1 MTQLLAAESKPQKT
15 GENDMY
21 KQTALTLLVAIGLL
35 FVHGELL
42 AQETK
47 PRASGSHSTHQADN
61 EPDLQAQLAELR
73 AALAKLEAALEM
85 DHNGTSETMAMSDS
99 SMGMGMK
106 MMRMGMDMMGHGMK
120 SGGMSMG
127 MMKKKS
133 DGGMKMGMG
142 MMSGGGMKMG
152 GMHKKGSMGMGMM
165 GDMGASADTTVHE
178 VSALPGFPGAS
189 HIYHIGATGFF
200 TDHAKH
206 LALSDEQQRKLN
218 DEREAETLRQSTM
231 ERQLEELEQELWV
244 LTSADQPD
252 AKQVEAKI
260 RAIEKL
266 RGDKRLSFIRA
277 VGRAAKALTEEQ
289 VELLKGEPSSET
301 QHKH

>member
-1 MTQLLAAESKPQKT
+1 
-15 GENDMY
+15 MY
-21 KQTALTLLVAIGLL
+21 RQTAITLLVAIGTL
-35 FVHGELL
+35 FVHGELS

-47 PRASGSHSTHQADN
+47 PKASESHTTHQTDKA
-61 EPDLQAQLAELR
+61 PDLQTQLTELR
-73 AALAKLEAALEM
+73 AALARLEAALEM
-85 DHNGTSETMAMSDS
+85 DHKADPKTTSEGMSMDDN

-106 MMRMGMDMMGHGMK
+106 MMRMGMDMMGNKMK

-127 MMKKKS
+127 MKKKS

-152 GMHKKGSMGMGMM
+152 GMHKKGSMGMGMGMM
-165 GDMGASADTTVHE
+165 GDMGSSADTTVHE

-200 TDHAKH
+200 IDHGKH
-206 LALSDEQQRKLN
+206 LSLSEEQERRLN
-218 DEREAETLRQSTM
+218 DEREKETLKQSTM

-252 AKQVEAKI
+252 AKQVETKI

-266 RGDKRLSFIRA
+266 RADKRFSFIRA
-277 VGRAAKALTEEQ
+277 VGRAAKALTKEQ
-289 VELLKGEPSSET
+289 VELLKGEPSADT